1 MDGQNNKNL
10 ILAMVLSMLVIT
22 VWMFLFPPP
31 EPAQDPDAP
40 TTAEG
45 QAALPPAV
53 PGEGA
58 TVADPAA
65 ADPTAAEALPEAER
79 LTIDTPALAG
89 SINMRGGRFDDLRL
103 KQYRETL
110 DPASPEGVALVEQK
124 AVKAEEKAAEER
136 RMANASRSDAEIM
149 AEHAAAEQE
158 KLNAEIEAQAKEA
171 PAEGEVSVEK

>member
-1 MDGQNNKNL
+1 MKYQFKMDTVVDATSLEEAIDQVATHIKTVNRNVASGRTMEECGASFTVKEVANKTKAIDL
-10 ILAMVLSMLVIT
+10 TA
-22 VWMFLFPPP
+22 
-31 EPAQDPDAP
+31 DA
-40 TTAEG
+40 
-45 QAALPPAV
+45 AV
-53 PGEGA
+53 ELHGP
-58 TVADPAA
+58 
-65 ADPTAAEALPEAER
+65 
-79 LTIDTPALAG
+79 IDL
-89 SINMRGGRFDDLRL
+89 
-103 KQYRETL
+103 EL